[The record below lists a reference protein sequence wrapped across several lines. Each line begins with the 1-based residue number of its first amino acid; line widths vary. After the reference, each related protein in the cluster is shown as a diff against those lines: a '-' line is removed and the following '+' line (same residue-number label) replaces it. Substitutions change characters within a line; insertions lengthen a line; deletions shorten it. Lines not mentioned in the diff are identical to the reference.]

1 MNSEHR
7 KRCAF
12 TLIEL
17 LVVIAII
24 AILAAILFPVF
35 AQAKVAA
42 KKTQD
47 LSNVKQLGTMI
58 MLYAGDYDDRY
69 PLTSFPAKGNNWP
82 MQCQPYVKN
91 WGIFRSPG
99 DASTL
104 WPPAGTERPTPD
116 TPAGDPR
123 WDFRWSSY
131 LLNAYFSGG
140 YGSGQF
146 ATQTALASPANVVY
160 LGLARDDVAPRDHF
174 HPFYWGDPAE
184 QSSGYMQNLTWD
196 PSIGETKEI
205 KLNAFSQGTNFAY
218 ADGHAKFGKWNQLWW
233 RDITKGVYAGSFDPR
248 NEGKTN

>member
-1 MNSEHR
+1 MKNKTTR
-7 KRCAF
+7 AF

-47 LSNVKQLGTMI
+47 LSNVKQLGTVL

-69 PLTSFPAKGNNWP
+69 PLTSFPSRGNNWP

-99 DASTL
+99 DSSTL
-104 WPPAGTERPTPD
+104 WPPAGVERPTPD
-116 TPAGDPR
+116 TPASDPR
-123 WDFRWSSY
+123 WSYRWTSY

-140 YGSGQF
+140 FNSGQY
-146 ATQTALASPANVVY
+146 ATQTVLASPANVIY
-160 LGLARDDVAPRDHF
+160 LALAQDNVSPRDHF
-174 HPFYWGDPAE
+174 HPFYWGTPAE
-184 QSSGYMQNLTWD
+184 LTSGFMQNLTWD
-196 PSIGETKEI
+196 ATKNETKEV
-205 KLNAFSQGTNFAY
+205 KLLAFSQGTNYAF
-218 ADGHAKFGKWNQLWW
+218 ADGHAKFGRWTQVWW
-233 RDITKGVYAGSFDPR
+233 RDTANGIFAGSFDPR
-248 NEGKTN
+248 NEGRKN